1 MLVRYLTFEGKA
13 VGQTARPRSLVAV
26 EDLAFNFPSM
36 EGRRNKILRSLT
48 VLVLA
53 LVGLGGCDS
62 ESRTIGDVN
71 PAHVA
76 EAEQA
81 LRDL

>member
-36 EGRRNKILRSLT
+36 EGRRNLQSLT